1 MATNED
7 VRRKLLLRDDHLL
20 AKQQCAALANKRCGT
35 SNSNETTKATFLDPT
50 DSTTTRHIQHE
61 LETLRIQRS
70 DPANLGC
77 SCRKL
82 NVFLPTSLATKK
94 DKPSKK
100 KKGSHRRLPERKLRE
115 ELRRRGLLHKGNSSM
130 AREKMEVL
138 LHDTI
143 EKEPCCW
150 GNDCPC
156 VR

>member
-1 MATNED
+1 M
-7 VRRKLLLRDDHLL
+7 
-20 AKQQCAALANKRCGT
+20 G
-35 SNSNETTKATFLDPT
+35 
-50 DSTTTRHIQHE
+50 
-61 LETLRIQRS
+61 
-70 DPANLGC
+70 

-156 VR
+156 VRDGIECQADTCSCWHSSHDVVGVSSSNNVVSSSSCGRHDVEAMKARC